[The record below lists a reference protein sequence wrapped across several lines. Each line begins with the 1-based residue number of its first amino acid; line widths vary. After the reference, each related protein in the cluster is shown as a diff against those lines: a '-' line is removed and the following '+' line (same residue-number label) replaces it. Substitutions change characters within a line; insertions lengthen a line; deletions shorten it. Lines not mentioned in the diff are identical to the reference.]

1 MLAAIASALP
11 GAGAGK
17 GAAVGSLVAV
27 GAALAVALAVAVGF
41 VLDVGGADGAAEADG
56 APESAGGA
64 SLGAE
69 LGVADPSPAMG
80 VDEALGA
87 GAALTTPDAGAV
99 PTGAP
104 LDVLAADES
113 PQETRRTR
121 ARLWIRMARGSL
133 LT

>member
-1 MLAAIASALP
+1 MLAATASALP
-11 GAGAGK
+11 SAGLGR
-17 GAAVGSLVAV
+17 GAADGSLVAV
-27 GAALAVALAVAVGF
+27 GAALAVALAVAVAVGF
-41 VLDVGGADGAAEADG
+41 VLEAGAADADADG

-69 LGVADPSPAMG
+69 LGVADPSPAVG
-80 VDEALGA
+80 ADEALGA

-104 LDVLAADES
+104 LEVLGADES